1 MPGQQIG
8 SSKICSMPLR
18 KVKRQKVYIVIYF
31 RSTAS
36 STLTSIV
43 DMTIQREKIRMATTP
58 LLPNLSPSFTLITA
72 LLNSDFMNIFADKR
86 EIFHVTDL

>member
-8 SSKICSMPLR
+8 SSKIRSMQVQ
-18 KVKRQKVYIVIYF
+18 KVRTQKVYIVIYF

-36 STLTSIV
+36 STLTSLV
-43 DMTIQREKIRMATTP
+43 DTTIQREKIRMATTP
-58 LLPNLSPSFTLITA
+58 LLPNLSPSFTLITT
-72 LLNSDFMNIFADKR
+72 LLNFDFMNIFADKR